1 MSNPSLDILAIA
13 AHRDDVEQTCG
24 GTLLKMAQRG
34 RRTGI
39 LDLTQGEM
47 GTRGSAEERAAEA
60 AEAARILQVSWRQAL
75 DIPDGR
81 VENTWANRLKVARV
95 IREQRPR
102 VVILPYWQ
110 GRHPDHYTA
119 SVLGYE
125 ACFLAGLSKLGNAGV
140 RSPESGVSGKPGC
153 GSREAGSGRLGAKG
167 TDLPARRASRSQS
180 EFSRMPSEPSV
191 EAHGFSGGKFEADE
205 EAALAAVGALAPH
218 RPFKI
223 IYATLY
229 YDIRPT
235 FVVDITEQFEAR
247 LQSIYAYKSQFTD
260 QAAGAGDFPAHAEIR
275 ERVATMAGFYGLL
288 AGVKYAEPFLQK
300 EVGLVED
307 LVEIPVK
314 SI

>member
-1 MSNPSLDILAIA
+1 VTAVPNALDILAIA

-34 RRTGI
+34 YRTGI

-47 GTRGSAEERAAEA
+47 GTRGTAEERAREA
-60 AEAARILQVSWRQAL
+60 AEAAKILRVSWRNAL

-81 VENTWANRLKVARV
+81 VENTWENRLKVARV

-102 VVILPYWQ
+102 VVILPYWE
-110 GRHPDHYTA
+110 GRHPDHYTT
-119 SVLGYE
+119 SKLGYE
-125 ACFLAGLSKLGNAGV
+125 ACFVAGLAKLDVEQALSIQHSAFGQGEAV
-140 RSPESGVSGKPGC
+140 EPATPG
-153 GSREAGSGRLGAKG
+153 R
-167 TDLPARRASRSQS
+167 PARTSDPTTVGASVGTGVDGI
-180 EFSRMPSEPSV
+180 V
-191 EAHGFSGGKFEADE
+191 EAHGFSRAERTPE
-205 EAALAAVGALAPH
+205 TAALAAEGLPAH

-235 FVVDITEQFEAR
+235 FVVDITDQFETR
-247 LQSIYAYKSQFTD
+247 FQSLIAHKSQFTD
-260 QAAGAGDFPAHAEIR
+260 QEAGKDFFPAQADIHVRTEA
-275 ERVATMAGFYGLL
+275 MARFYGMMG
-288 AGVKYAEPFLQK
+288 GVTYAEPFLQK

-307 LVEIPVK
+307 LLQIPVK

>member
-1 MSNPSLDILAIA
+1 MSPPPLDILALA

-24 GTLLKMAQRG
+24 GTLLKMAQKG
-34 RRTGI
+34 YRTGV

-47 GTRGSAEERAAEA
+47 GTRGSAEDRAREA
-60 AEAARILQVSWRQAL
+60 ADAAKILSVSWREAL

-81 VENTWANRLKVARV
+81 VENTWENRIKVARV

-102 VVILPYWQ
+102 VLILPYWQ

-119 SVLGYE
+119 SILGYE
-125 ACFLAGLSKLGNAGV
+125 ASFLAGLQKLSISQDSVA
-140 RSPESGVSGKPGC
+140 RTPSPASVGIE
-153 GSREAGSGRLGAKG
+153 
-167 TDLPARRASRSQS
+167 TLP
-180 EFSRMPSEPSV
+180 
-191 EAHGFSGGKFEADE
+191 
-205 EAALAAVGALAPH
+205 PH

-229 YDIRPT
+229 YDVRPT

-247 LQSIYAYKSQFTD
+247 LSSLLAYKTQFSD
-260 QAAGAGDFPAHAEIR
+260 QEAGKDFFPAEADIR
-275 ERVATMAGFYGLL
+275 ARVESMARFYGMLG
-288 AGVKYAEPFLQK
+288 GVTYAEPFLQK

-307 LVEIPVK
+307 LTLIPVK

>member
-1 MSNPSLDILAIA
+1 MSSLSSSQALDILAIA

-24 GTLLKMAQRG
+24 GTLLKMAQLG

-47 GTRGSAEERAAEA
+47 GTRGTADDRAREA
-60 AEAARILQVSWRQAL
+60 ADAARILGVSWRRAL

-81 VENTWANRLKVARV
+81 VENTWENRLKVATV
-95 IREQRPR
+95 IRETRPC
-102 VVILPYWQ
+102 VVILPYWK
-110 GRHPDHYTA
+110 GRHPDHYTC

-125 ACFLAGLSKLGNAGV
+125 ACFLAGLAKLSLSDGDV
-140 RSPESGVSGKPGC
+140 KS
-153 GSREAGSGRLGAKG
+153 
-167 TDLPARRASRSQS
+167 LP
-180 EFSRMPSEPSV
+180 
-191 EAHGFSGGKFEADE
+191 
-205 EAALAAVGALAPH
+205 PH

-235 FVVDITEQFEAR
+235 FVIDIGAQFEGKFA
-247 LQSIYAYKSQFTD
+247 SIIAYKSQFTD
-260 QAAGAGDFPAHAEIR
+260 QEAGKELFPAQEEIR
-275 ERVATMAGFYGLL
+275 ARVDAMARFYGML
-288 AGVKYAEPFLQK
+288 GGIIYAEPFLQK

-307 LVEIPVK
+307 LVTIPVK

>member
-1 MSNPSLDILAIA
+1 VKTWFWNKEASTDMSTLSTSTAPLDILAIA

-47 GTRGSAEERAAEA
+47 GTRGTAADRSRESAEA
-60 AEAARILQVSWRQAL
+60 AKILRVSWRHAL

-81 VENTWANRLKVARV
+81 VENTFENRLKVARV

-102 VVILPYWQ
+102 VVILPYWK

-119 SVLGYE
+119 STLGYE
-125 ACFLAGLSKLGNAGV
+125 ACFLAGLAKLDVSAGD
-140 RSPESGVSGKPGC
+140 
-153 GSREAGSGRLGAKG
+153 AGGLSA
-167 TDLPARRASRSQS
+167 DLPAGRRQDSRQD
-180 EFSRMPSEPSV
+180 
-191 EAHGFSGGKFEADE
+191 A
-205 EAALAAVGALAPH
+205 GATLLPPH

-229 YDIRPT
+229 YDVRPT
-235 FVVDITEQFEAR
+235 FVVDITELFETRFQA
-247 LQSIYAYKSQFTD
+247 LMAYKSQFSD
-260 QAAGAGDFPAHAEIR
+260 QEAGKDLFPAQGEIR
-275 ERVATMAGFYGLL
+275 ARIEAMARFYGLL
-288 AGVKYAEPFLQK
+288 GGVTYAEPFLQK

-307 LVEIPVK
+307 LTLIPVK